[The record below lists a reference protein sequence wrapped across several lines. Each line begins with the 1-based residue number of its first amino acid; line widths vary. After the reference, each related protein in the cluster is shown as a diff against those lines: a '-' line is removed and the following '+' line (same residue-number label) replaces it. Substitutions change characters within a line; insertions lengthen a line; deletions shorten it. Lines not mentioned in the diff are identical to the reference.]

1 MSLDKLASS
10 APLAQQETLD
20 PHVAEVEYRGM
31 YKTTVHK
38 TVSVPSSL
46 HGFALLQCLIRF
58 LQVKTAEQF
67 YSLYKYVTAV
77 QGFINF
83 LSARYKSSK
92 SIPNTILQSY
102 ALHLSE
108 EEKQVPSS
116 IRTNMGLFS
125 MMLQWC
131 IDKPWF
137 QTSPECD
144 RVFILT
150 VYAKKPSIPTNSMLD
165 GTAPAMSELVEG
177 KEFDDRDLLDSLI
190 RFCFGFLSIF
200 KKHREQIISNRGV
213 KARLELAQA
222 TNNADIDWH
231 FLRPNWDDYNEI
243 FNAIVDSRDATL
255 VERLL
260 LSNQRFQD
268 IFTSADEPDTLNE
281 LYLKLKTCI
290 RGIGSLCFTDRLS
303 DNSQYVTF
311 EQLDIRSLL
320 SPCEAEEICLRWL
333 LGIDRIQHS
342 GQQKLTLQ
350 DIELTPTHMT
360 IEFLKRRSNE
370 YQREST
376 SHKRRTYNYK
386 LISYVLKLRQDFEQI
401 FGQPDTG
408 EQFFFQYDNPFA
420 RRQHH
425 SSITYRPIIF
435 ACTPGNNLYE
445 EIGSMFPR
453 AKLFQEYFRLLVDEN
468 TAAHAESDS
477 LQKSK
482 NGEIFDKNEP
492 LTRRLTASVIAQ
504 SRAIIDPEE
513 PPIASS
519 FDRRS
524 KAEAAADGAAHSIRT
539 SQEVYKNRSQTVH
552 RLGQRAKFVATVG
565 KLQEEDA
572 RRLSSLM
579 NSTKVISLDNV
590 NVLLG
595 WDVSSFKPGDIDEF
609 NKLINSAE
617 QSGYNCAPFGWL
629 STPSSLERIVLVT
642 PVTAALILSFIKGCQ
657 SELKDSVSL
666 ARSHAIILQ
675 LCYAKMVLNS
685 FDRRTVADA
694 REMLLQYDFPPA
706 II

>member
-1 MSLDKLASS
+1 MDNLASNE
-10 APLAQQETLD
+10 PLAQPEVLD

-31 YKTTVHK
+31 YKTTVRK
-38 TVSVPSSL
+38 TISVPSSL
-46 HGFALLQCLIRF
+46 HGFVLLQCLVRF
-58 LQVKTAEQF
+58 LQVKTTEGF

-77 QGFINF
+77 QAFINY
-83 LSARYKSSK
+83 LNNSYKSSK

-102 ALHLSE
+102 ALHLSN

-116 IRTNMGLFS
+116 IRANMGLFS
-125 MMLQWC
+125 VMLQWS

-137 QTSPECD
+137 RNLPEND
-144 RVFILT
+144 RIFVLT
-150 VYAKKPSIPTNSMLD
+150 VYAQKPSIPANSMLD
-165 GTAPAMSELVEG
+165 GTAPAMSELVDG

-190 RFCFGFLSIF
+190 RFCFGFLLIF
-200 KKHREQIISNRGV
+200 KNHRDLITSNRRV
-213 KARLELAQA
+213 KDRLELAQ
-222 TNNADIDWH
+222 TSNNPDIDWR
-231 FLRPNWDDYNEI
+231 FLHPNWDDYNEI
-243 FNAIVDSRDATL
+243 FNAIVNSRNATL

-268 IFTSADEPDTLNE
+268 TFMNAKEPGSLSE

-290 RGIGSLCFTDRLS
+290 REIGSISFTDKLS
-303 DNSQYVTF
+303 ANAQYVTF
-311 EQLDIRSLL
+311 EQLDIKSLL

-342 GQQKLTLQ
+342 GQKKLTLK
-350 DIELTPTHMT
+350 DIELTPTHVT
-360 IEFLKRRSNE
+360 IAFLKRRSNE

-386 LISYVLKLRQDFEQI
+386 LISYALKLRENFEQS
-401 FGQPDTG
+401 FGHSNTG
-408 EQFFFQYDNPFA
+408 ERSFFQFDNPFA

-425 SSITYRPIIF
+425 SSITYRPIIL

-468 TAAHAESDS
+468 TAAHADADS
-477 LQKSK
+477 LLRSK
-482 NGEIFDKNEP
+482 NGSRHEKNEP
-492 LTRRLTASVIAQ
+492 LTRRLSANVIAQ

-513 PPIASS
+513 PTVTSA
-519 FDRRS
+519 FDRCS
-524 KAEAAADGAAHSIRT
+524 TEEAAADGAAHSIRT
-539 SQEVYKNRSQTVH
+539 SQEVYKNRSQTAH

-572 RRLSSLM
+572 RRLSSLI
-579 NSTKVISLDNV
+579 NNTKIISIDNV
-590 NVLLG
+590 NDLLG
-595 WDVSSFKPGDIDEF
+595 WDVSSFKPGDIDDF

-617 QSGYNCAPFGWL
+617 ENGYNCAPFGWL
-629 STPSSLERIVLVT
+629 SNPTSWERIVIVT

-657 SELKDSVSL
+657 SELKNPSSQ
-666 ARSHAIILQ
+666 ARGHAIILQ
-675 LCYAKMVLNS
+675 LCYAKMVLSS
-685 FDRRTVADA
+685 FDRRTIADG
-694 REMLLQYDFPPA
+694 REILLLYDFPPA